1 MTGKD
6 LMDAVD
12 GVEEAL
18 LDDVHDAPKKKRIL
32 PLALKYGAAA
42 AVIALASAA
51 AIWRVSVARPLKMDP
66 HTTVMVSLRYDASTQ
81 TEPPTTPALASTTA
95 QPTETTVPAVTAPTT
110 AVPTAAAVTT
120 DAAAPSASTKAPVVS
135 DLSTTGR
142 TTTFAPASETVQ
154 PTENAPSSD
163 VAESPARKDLLSTL
177 AQRLI
182 LEDLIAGIRPPAS
195 SQPDVSLASAE
206 PREFLSGA
214 AERIRE
220 LLNMGS
226 LLGTPDLP
234 SYIAP
239 RKVTAQNGEYLL
251 IVLLRGVSLGAQ
263 AGTADFPEDRWNTVD
278 TVTEVADP
286 AYSALLGAGIADSG
300 LGWYFAEA
308 DGNTA
313 AMIAL

>member
-81 TEPPTTPALASTTA
+81 TEPPTTSAPASTTA
-95 QPTETTVPAVTAPTT
+95 A
-110 AVPTAAAVTT
+110 PTAAAVTT

-142 TTTFAPASETVQ
+142 TTTFAPASETAQ

-163 VAESPARKDLLSTL
+163 VTESPARKDLLSTL

-182 LEDLIAGIRPPAS
+182 LEDLISGIRPPAS

-234 SYIAP
+234 SFIAS

-251 IVLLRGVSLGAQ
+251 IVLLRGVSIGAQ
-263 AGTADFPEDRWNTVD
+263 AGTVSFPENRWDTVD